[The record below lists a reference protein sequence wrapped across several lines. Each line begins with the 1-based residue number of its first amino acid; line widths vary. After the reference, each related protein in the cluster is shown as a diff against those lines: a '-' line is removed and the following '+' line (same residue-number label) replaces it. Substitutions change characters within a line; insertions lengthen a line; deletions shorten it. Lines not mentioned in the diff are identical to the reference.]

1 MLCTDDSGVF
11 GTTLSRE
18 YALAAAAFR
27 LQPAQLV
34 ALAAA
39 GVAHAFAAPHVKAAL
54 RAQMGSRAA
63 AAAVAAAVPRVQRT
77 QAGAGLLLRDGR
89 SVSAWA
95 VGGVVVLGAAV
106 VVARVWAR
114 TTRTGVAAV

>member
-1 MLCTDDSGVF
+1 VF

-63 AAAVAAAVPRVQRT
+63 AAAVAAAVPRT

-89 SVSAWA
+89 SVRAWA
-95 VGGVVVLGAAV
+95 IGGAVVLSAV
-106 VVARVWAR
+106 VAARVWAR
-114 TTRTGVAAV
+114 VTRTGVAAV